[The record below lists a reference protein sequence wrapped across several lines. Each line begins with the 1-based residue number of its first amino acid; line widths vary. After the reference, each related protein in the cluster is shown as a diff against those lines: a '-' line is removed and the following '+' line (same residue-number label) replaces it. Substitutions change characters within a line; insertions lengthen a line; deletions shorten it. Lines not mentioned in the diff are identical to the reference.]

1 MKGRSDL
8 VERHKTILHW
18 TIIASLL
25 VSSIMVLSACK
36 ERVDADAVVAAPG
49 PEERA
54 ETLPPARVAGVEAPR
69 GEGELRIAVAPVIS
83 PEETLVL
90 YRDLVDYVAKQVS
103 LEGVMLQR
111 LSYSETNTLIRQR
124 LCDVAFVCTYAYVQG
139 KKDFGMELMV
149 VPSVMGKTEYHS
161 QFIVSTGSD
170 ATSLLDLKNLRFAS
184 ADPLS
189 NTGWLYPAYFLYN
202 EGIDHDNFF
211 SEVMYT
217 GGHDRAIMAVA
228 NGVADGAAVDSLV
241 LDQLL
246 ISKPGLESKV
256 RVIHT
261 SVAYGMPPVVVHPAI
276 DPTLRAQLREAL
288 LTMHESPEGAAAL
301 ALLQIDRF
309 LPPDPTKYELVE
321 KMMGVVESRP

>member
-1 MKGRSDL
+1 
-8 VERHKTILHW
+8 
-18 TIIASLL
+18 
-25 VSSIMVLSACK
+25 
-36 ERVDADAVVAAPG
+36 
-49 PEERA
+49 
-54 ETLPPARVAGVEAPR
+54 
-69 GEGELRIAVAPVIS
+69 
-83 PEETLVL
+83 
-90 YRDLVDYVAKQVS
+90 
-103 LEGVMLQR
+103 
-111 LSYSETNTLIRQR
+111 
-124 LCDVAFVCTYAYVQG
+124 
-139 KKDFGMELMV
+139 MELLV

-161 QFIVSTGSD
+161 QFIVSAGSD

-189 NTGWLYPAYFLYN
+189 NTGWLYPAYVLHN

-217 GGHDRAIMAVA
+217 GGHDRAILAVA

-261 SVAYGMPPVVVHPAI
+261 SVAYGMPPVVVHPGI

-288 LTMHESPEGAAAL
+288 LTMHKSPEGAAAL